1 MRLRLLIDVEWA
13 DSDIPRLAEAI
24 ADQSVALVS
33 LRDGF
38 PIGGRLMG
46 ATLVDGGAAAGSQ
59 TEERGRDERYQALGR
74 QAQA

>member
-33 LRDGF
+33 LRDGS

-46 ATLVDGGAAAGSQ
+46 ATLVDGGAAAGEPDRGEG
-59 TEERGRDERYQALGR
+59 TE
-74 QAQA
+74 

>member
-33 LRDGF
+33 LHDGS

-46 ATLVDGGAAAGSQ
+46 ATLVDGRGGDWEPDRGEG
-59 TEERGRDERYQALGR
+59 TE
-74 QAQA
+74 

>member
-33 LRDGF
+33 LRDGS
-38 PIGGRLMG
+38 PVGGRLMG
-46 ATLVDGGAAAGSQ
+46 ATLVDGGAATGNQ
-59 TEERGRDERYQALGR
+59 TEERGRNESL
-74 QAQA
+74 